1 MTLSGEEHQQNSK
14 SLINYSLFEGQK
26 LLQPNGGETLIL
38 MEKQSVSEDSTLQC
52 RSRSDAGRPMC
63 SVPPHQQMNESVS
76 IRQYAENGDEEEGN
90 KMTRPDAFIS
100 LDAEA
105 DVSARRRKPTLIRS
119 KTLDPSLL
127 LQVQSD
133 SESKCERRKPQ
144 SCQSL
149 RTNSQYHKV
158 FKDISEDEHLR
169 QSYTCALQKDI
180 LYQGRLFV
188 SDNWICFH
196 SKVFGKDTKH
206 VFVSFLSRDTT
217 FKVLMSVC
225 LHLVEKSLGNSQK
238 ILRAHPASL
247 PTDFP
252 VDLSDLDA
260 PVRPTVQHV
269 DDSSSSDCPES
280 PTFVKTPKFP
290 KRSQAFIEATKRDGE
305 LDSHPQQ
312 EIQATTNLPYTGSAE
327 VEFMKTLRPVS
338 LSLNALVLIYLS
350 LVCVLL
356 LSSCYMAFKIV
367 SLEERLTSLV
377 SLEFPHK
384 RCHMAKRCACV
395 YDSRDEYLYAGDAAE
410 IYSVLSASLLKLE
423 KNAFVSL
430 SWNEDECRAHEG
442 V

>member
-1 MTLSGEEHQQNSK
+1 
-14 SLINYSLFEGQK
+14 
-26 LLQPNGGETLIL
+26 
-38 MEKQSVSEDSTLQC
+38 MEKHEDSML
-52 RSRSDAGRPMC
+52 RSDACRPMC
-63 SVPPHQQMNESVS
+63 SVPPHQQMNECVTP
-76 IRQYAENGDEEEGN
+76 RQYAENGDQEDGH

-105 DVSARRRKPTLIRS
+105 DVSARRRKPTLVRS

-144 SCQSL
+144 SCHSL

-169 QSYTCALQKDI
+169 QSYTCALQKDM

-188 SDNWICFH
+188 SQNWICFH
-196 SKVFGKDTKH
+196 SKVFGKDTKIAIPVASVTVIKKTKTAILVPNALVISSAHERH

-225 LHLVEKSLGNSQK
+225 PQLVENSPGISQN
-238 ILRAHPASL
+238 ILRADPASL

-252 VDLSDLDA
+252 ADLSDVDA
-260 PVRPTVQHV
+260 PVGPTALV

-280 PTFVKTPKFP
+280 PAFGKTQKFP
-290 KRSQAFIEATKRDGE
+290 KRSQAFIEGTKRDGE
-305 LDSHPQQ
+305 LDSQPQQ
-312 EIQATTNLPYTGSAE
+312 EIEPKTNLPYTGSSGP
-327 VEFMKTLRPVS
+327 VELELMKTLRPVS
-338 LSLNALVLIYLS
+338 LSLNTLVLIYLS

-377 SLEFPHK
+377 SMEFPHK
-384 RCHMAKRCACV
+384 R
-395 YDSRDEYLYAGDAAE
+395 DEYLSSGDTAE
-410 IYSVLSASLLKLE
+410 IFSVLSATLLKLE
-423 KNAFVSL
+423 KIHRNLQRLMESVS
-430 SWNEDECRAHEG
+430 D

>member
-1 MTLSGEEHQQNSK
+1 
-14 SLINYSLFEGQK
+14 
-26 LLQPNGGETLIL
+26 
-38 MEKQSVSEDSTLQC
+38 MEKHLVSEDSVQC
-52 RSRSDAGRPMC
+52 RSRNDAARPMC
-63 SVPPHQQMNESVS
+63 SVTPHQQMNECVLL
-76 IRQYAENGDEEEGN
+76 RQCAEIIDEEEGH

-105 DVSARRRKPTLIRS
+105 DVSARRRKPTLVRS
-119 KTLDPSLL
+119 KTFDPSLL

-149 RTNSQYHKV
+149 RTNIQYHKV
-158 FKDISEDEHLR
+158 FKDISEDEQLR

-196 SKVFGKDTKH
+196 SKVFGKDTKIAIPVASVTVIKKTKTAILVPNALVISTALERH

-217 FKVLMSVC
+217 YKVLMSVC
-225 LHLVEKSLGNSQK
+225 PHLVEKSPGISQ
-238 ILRAHPASL
+238 IPSQSLRGHPVSL
-247 PTDFP
+247 PMDFTA
-252 VDLSDLDA
+252 DLSDLDG
-260 PVRPTVQHV
+260 PVRQTGQQM

-280 PTFVKTPKFP
+280 PDFVKTPKFQ
-290 KRSQAFIEATKRDGE
+290 KRSQAFIEVAKRDSE

-312 EIQATTNLPYTGSAE
+312 ETNATANLPYTGSTGSE

-338 LSLNALVLIYLS
+338 LSLNALVLICLS

-377 SLEFPHK
+377 SMEFPQK
-384 RCHMAKRCACV
+384 R
-395 YDSRDEYLYAGDAAE
+395 
-410 IYSVLSASLLKLE
+410 
-423 KNAFVSL
+423 
-430 SWNEDECRAHEG
+430 
-442 V
+442 

>member
-1 MTLSGEEHQQNSK
+1 
-14 SLINYSLFEGQK
+14 
-26 LLQPNGGETLIL
+26 
-38 MEKQSVSEDSTLQC
+38 MEKHEDL
-52 RSRSDAGRPMC
+52 RSRSDVCRPMC
-63 SVPPHQQMNESVS
+63 SVPPHLQTSECVS
-76 IRQYAENGDEEEGN
+76 PRQNAENADEEEGHR
-90 KMTRPDAFIS
+90 MTRPEALIS

-105 DVSARRRKPTLIRS
+105 DVSARRRKPTLVRS

-144 SCQSL
+144 SCHSL

-196 SKVFGKDTKH
+196 SKVFGKDTKIAIPVASVTIIKKTKTAILVPNALVISSAHERH

-217 FKVLMSVC
+217 YKVLMSVC
-225 LHLVEKSLGNSQK
+225 PQLVEKSPGISQN
-238 ILRAHPASL
+238 ILRADPASL

-252 VDLSDLDA
+252 ADLSDVDA
-260 PVRPTVQHV
+260 PVGPTAQLV

-280 PTFVKTPKFP
+280 PAFVKTQKFP
-290 KRSQAFIEATKRDGE
+290 KLSQAFIEGTKRDGE

-312 EIQATTNLPYTGSAE
+312 EIEPKTNLPYTGSSGP
-327 VEFMKTLRPVS
+327 VELELMKTLRPVS
-338 LSLNALVLIYLS
+338 LSLNTLVLIYLS

-377 SLEFPHK
+377 SMEFPHK
-384 RCHMAKRCACV
+384 R
-395 YDSRDEYLYAGDAAE
+395 DEYLSSGDTAE
-410 IYSVLSASLLKLE
+410 IYSVLSATLLKLE
-423 KNAFVSL
+423 KIHRNLQRLMESL
-430 SWNEDECRAHEG
+430 SD

>member
-1 MTLSGEEHQQNSK
+1 
-14 SLINYSLFEGQK
+14 
-26 LLQPNGGETLIL
+26 
-38 MEKQSVSEDSTLQC
+38 MEKHLVSEDSVQC
-52 RSRSDAGRPMC
+52 RNDAARPMC
-63 SVPPHQQMNESVS
+63 SVPPHQQMNECALL
-76 IRQYAENGDEEEGN
+76 RQYAENIDEEEGH

-105 DVSARRRKPTLIRS
+105 DVSMRRRKATLVRS
-119 KTLDPSLL
+119 KTFDPSLL

-144 SCQSL
+144 PCQSL
-149 RTNSQYHKV
+149 RTNIQYHKV
-158 FKDISEDEHLR
+158 FKDISEDEQLR

-188 SDNWICFH
+188 SENWICFH
-196 SKVFGKDTKH
+196 SKVFGKDTKIAIPVSSVAVIKKTKTAILVPNALVISTAHERH

-217 FKVLMSVC
+217 YKVLMSVC
-225 LHLVEKSLGNSQK
+225 PHLVEKSPGISQIPSK
-238 ILRAHPASL
+238 SLRGHPTSL
-247 PTDFP
+247 PTDFSA
-252 VDLSDLDA
+252 DLSDLDG
-260 PVRPTVQHV
+260 PVRQTVQHM

-280 PTFVKTPKFP
+280 RDFIKTPKFP
-290 KRSQAFIEATKRDGE
+290 KRSQAFIEVTKRDGE
-305 LDSHPQQ
+305 LDSHAQQ
-312 EIQATTNLPYTGSAE
+312 ETSATGNLPYTGSSGLAE

-338 LSLNALVLIYLS
+338 LSLNTLVLIYMS

-377 SLEFPHK
+377 SMELPHK
-384 RCHMAKRCACV
+384 RE
-395 YDSRDEYLYAGDAAE
+395 RDEYQILFTGDTAE

-423 KNAFVSL
+423 KIHRNLQRLLETVS
-430 SWNEDECRAHEG
+430 E